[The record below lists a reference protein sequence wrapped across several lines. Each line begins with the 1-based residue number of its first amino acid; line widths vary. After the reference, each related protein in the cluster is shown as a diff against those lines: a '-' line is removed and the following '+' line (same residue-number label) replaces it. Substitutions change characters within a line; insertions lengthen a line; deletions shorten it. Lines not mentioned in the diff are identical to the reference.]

1 MAKTEGLE
9 TRFIKASE
17 LTAEA
22 RLDPGE
28 GPKLAGYAA
37 LFNKTTEIMPGFK
50 ERIARGAFARAL
62 SEKQDVRALVDHQSE
77 KIIGRT
83 AAGTLDLS
91 ENNKG
96 LKTVIRP
103 PDTQVGRDIVTSVGR
118 GDVDGMSFAFRA
130 VKESWEDHKDGTST
144 RTVEDV
150 DLFDVSV
157 VTYPAYPD
165 TSVAVRSFE
174 KRKASIALDANITAQ
189 QANNNLQAWRD
200 GTHKLD
206 PKIKAAD
213 CPRLARCKRILAETL
228 DPTTKTG

>member
-9 TRFIKASE
+9 TRLLAMSG
-17 LTAEA
+17 LTTEA
-22 RLDPGE
+22 RLDNGE

-37 LFNKTTEIMPGFK
+37 LFNNTTEIVPGFN
-50 ERIARGAFARAL
+50 ERIAKGAFARAL

-83 AAGTLDLS
+83 TAGTLDLA
-91 ENNKG
+91 ENSKG

-118 GDVDGMSFAFRA
+118 GDVDQMSFAFRV

-144 RTVEDV
+144 RTLEDV

-165 TSVAVRSFE
+165 TSVAVRSYE
-174 KRKASIALDANITAQ
+174 QRKASMALDANIAAQ
-189 QANNNLQAWRD
+189 QANSNAQAWRD
-200 GTHKLD
+200 GTLKLD
-206 PKIKAAD
+206 LKIKAAD

-228 DPTTKTG
+228 DEKPKGG